1 MIQRRDQIKARI
13 VELKEEKLRNEQE
26 FAKVSSRLVEAIKM
40 KFSGLLISCCMK
52 DLTLNGQI

>member
-13 VELKEEKLRNEQE
+13 AELKEEKLRNEKE

-40 KFSGLLISCCMK
+40 KLFFVFLISCMK

>member
-13 VELKEEKLRNEQE
+13 AELKEEKSRNEQE

-40 KFSGLLISCCMK
+40 KLFSGLLISCMK
-52 DLTLNGQI
+52 DLTLNRQI